1 MANNTPEIFG
11 TFLIDTATGQRVPD
25 PGLMVLNSKLR
36 SINSDVR
43 DRVKNISQRAAD
55 AAAGVYRSEI
65 GKESGALLKSIKV
78 SEKSAYSPGGA
89 PFQFFKRTPS
99 GAMIKQQS
107 SSNLER
113 FFEPQETLTGGGYY
127 QATVKVGEGVPHAAY
142 YFKGTG
148 KYRRELVGD
157 SKTNSIW
164 TKNRIYA
171 FGEENHGLTEW
182 ARKNPKIK
190 QRAVYYNEAAGI
202 YSASFRGQKDNLDII
217 LKARRASNAV
227 LSQGFRNIKATQR
240 RNTSARFIY

>member
-25 PGLMVLNSKLR
+25 PGLIVLNSKLR

-43 DRVKNISQRAAD
+43 DKVKNISQRAAD
-55 AAAGVYRSEI
+55 AAADVYRSEI
-65 GKESGALLKSIKV
+65 GKQSGALYKSIKV

-89 PFQFFKRTPS
+89 PFEFFQRSEGLLVNKF
-99 GAMIKQQS
+99 S
-107 SSNLER
+107 S
-113 FFEPQETLTGGGYY
+113 FKKDYFEAKETLTGGGYY

-190 QRAVYYNEAAGI
+190 QRAVYYNKAAGI
-202 YSASFRGQKDNLDII
+202 YSASFTGQKDNLDII

-227 LSQGFRNIKATQR
+227 LSQGFRNIKAIQR
-240 RNTSARFIY
+240 NNITFKK